1 MSIFE
6 VSQSEI
12 RNPKSEIVLGGKG
25 LTISKGACY
34 KDAMVTDLA
43 RHVYTVSALTA
54 EVKAVLED
62 GFSAVWVEGELSNFK
77 HHTSGH
83 MYFTLKDAEAQVRA
97 VMFRGN
103 NRLLKFQPKDGLAVL
118 VFGTVTVYERRGE
131 YQISVEFM
139 EPKGIG
145 ALQLAYEQLK
155 ATLEAEGLFD
165 PARKRPL
172 PRLPRKVGIITSP
185 TGAVI
190 RDMLT
195 IIGRRFPGLAILIHP
210 VQVQGETAA
219 PEIAEAL
226 ARLGQ
231 RADLDV
237 LIVARGGGSLEDLWA
252 FNEEVVARAIAASP
266 IPVISAV
273 GHETDVTIADFVA
286 DLRAPTPSA
295 AAELVVAQRDELR
308 LRVDELAARAGAAME
323 GALAVRRERVQML
336 GRHLAVLNPVA
347 QVRRQAERLGGLR
360 QRLIAWWRMA
370 RMLKQERL
378 KILAGK
384 LESLSP
390 LAILARGYSICFAWP
405 DRRILKAATDAAV
418 GSQVAVRLHR
428 GELQCVVRGVD
439 PGT

>member
-1 MSIFE
+1 M
-6 VSQSEI
+6 
-12 RNPKSEIVLGGKG
+12 
-25 LTISKGACY
+25 
-34 KDAMVTDLA
+34 
-43 RHVYTVSALTA
+43 
-54 EVKAVLED
+54 
-62 GFSAVWVEGELSNFK
+62 
-77 HHTSGH
+77 
-83 MYFTLKDAEAQVRA
+83 
-97 VMFRGN
+97 
-103 NRLLKFQPKDGLAVL
+103 
-118 VFGTVTVYERRGE
+118 
-131 YQISVEFM
+131 
-139 EPKGIG
+139 
-145 ALQLAYEQLK
+145 
-155 ATLEAEGLFD
+155 LEAEGLFD

-172 PRLPRKVGIITSP
+172 PRLPRKIGIITSP
-185 TGAVI
+185 SGAVI

-219 PEIAEAL
+219 QEIAEAL

-308 LRVDELAARAGAAME
+308 LRVDELAARAVAAME

-336 GRHLAVLNPVA
+336 GRHLALLSPVA
-347 QVRRQAERLGGLR
+347 QVRRQAERLGGVR
-360 QRLIAWWRMA
+360 QRLAAWWRMA

-378 KILAGK
+378 KVLVGK

-390 LAILARGYSICFAWP
+390 LAILARGYSICFALP
-405 DRRILKAATDAAV
+405 NRRILKAAADAAV

>member
-1 MSIFE
+1 MSDVGIGNP
-6 VSQSEI
+6 QSTI
-12 RNPKSEIVLGGKG
+12 RNQFQGNG
-25 LTISKGACY
+25 LTISKDACY
-34 KDAMVTDLA
+34 KGAMVTDLA
-43 RHVYTVSALTA
+43 RHVYTVRTLTA

-62 GFSAVWVEGELSNFK
+62 GFSAVWVEGEVSNFK

-83 MYFTLKDAEAQVRA
+83 MYFTLKDAEAQIRA

-131 YQISVEFM
+131 YQINVEFM
-139 EPKGIG
+139 EPKGVG
-145 ALQLAYEQLK
+145 ALQLAFEQLK
-155 ATLEAEGLFD
+155 ARLEAEGLFD
-165 PARKRPL
+165 AARKRPL

-190 RDMLT
+190 QDMLT

-219 PEIAEAL
+219 QEIAAAL

-231 RADLDV
+231 RPDLDV

-252 FNEEVVARAIAASP
+252 FNEEIVARAIAASP

-308 LRVDELAARAGAAME
+308 LRVDELAARAQAVIQ
-323 GALAVRRERVQML
+323 GALAVHRERVQML
-336 GRHLAVLNPVA
+336 GRHLAVLSPVA
-347 QVRRQAERLGGLR
+347 QVRRQAERLGGIR
-360 QRLIAWWRMA
+360 QRLFAWWGMA

-378 KILAGK
+378 NVLAGK

-390 LAILARGYSICFAWP
+390 LAILARGYSICFALP
-405 DRRILKAATDAAV
+405 GRQVVKAVADAPA
-418 GSQVAVRLHR
+418 GSQVAVRLFR
-428 GELQCVVRGVD
+428 GELQCVVREVR

>member
-1 MSIFE
+1 LTF
-6 VSQSEI
+6 SED
-12 RNPKSEIVLGGKG
+12 
-25 LTISKGACY
+25 ACY
-34 KDAMVTDLA
+34 KGAMVTDLA

-83 MYFTLKDAEAQVRA
+83 MYFSLKDAEAQIRA

-118 VFGTVTVYERRGE
+118 VFGAVTVYERRGE

-155 ATLEAEGLFD
+155 AKLEAEGLFE
-165 PARKRPL
+165 PGRKRPL

-210 VQVQGETAA
+210 VQVQGETAKS
-219 PEIAEAL
+219 EIAEAL

-308 LRVDELAARAGAAME
+308 LRVDELAARVVAAME

-336 GRHLAVLNPVA
+336 GRHLAVLNPA
-347 QVRRQAERLGGLR
+347 AHVRRQAERLGGLR
-360 QRLIAWWRMA
+360 QRLIAWWGMA
-370 RMLKQERL
+370 RMLKQARL
-378 KILAGK
+378 KVLAGK

-390 LAILARGYSICFAWP
+390 LAILARGYSICFAVP
-405 DRRILKAATDAAV
+405 SRRILKAAADAAA